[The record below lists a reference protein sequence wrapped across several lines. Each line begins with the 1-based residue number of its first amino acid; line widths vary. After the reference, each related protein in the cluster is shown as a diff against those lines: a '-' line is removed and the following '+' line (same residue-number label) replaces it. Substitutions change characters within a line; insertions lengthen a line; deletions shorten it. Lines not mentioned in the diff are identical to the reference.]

1 MERYIREECGGGGG
15 RGGLNI
21 CLQEGHIPLS

>member
-1 MERYIREECGGGGG
+1 MERYIREERGAGG

-21 CLQEGHIPLS
+21 CLQEGRIPLS